1 MQLGNIRTLN
11 PPRMLTIRE
20 AAQAGPLTEYA
31 LRLLLKQERL
41 PGVFIGSKFLVNYD
55 RFISQLNGESLVQ
68 MQSEM
73 NGQ

>member
-1 MQLGNIRTLN
+1 MQQGNIRTLN

-31 LRLLLKQERL
+31 LRLLLKQEKL

-55 RFISQLNGESLVQ
+55 RFVSQLNGEA
-68 MQSEM
+68 
-73 NGQ
+73 